1 MTSKFIIF
9 KNIFIFL
16 NIFFPTLSHGIELN
30 FIETKPGLFVHY
42 GKHEDSNHQNLG
54 DIANVSFLIGEKSV
68 MVVDTGGS
76 PAIGNEIIKEIKK
89 KTNKPISH
97 LVVTHGHPD
106 HFLGMSSFIKEKSIQ
121 KIIGHE
127 KLSRSL
133 ILNFDFYQNQSLE
146 STADSSLNDAFL
158 VLPNLTVKSGDTLK
172 INLGDRLI
180 KIKAWRSGHTDNDL
194 SIYDEKTK
202 TILTENIFVHRT
214 PSITASILGWKKTLE
229 EMLEMEFEYIIP
241 GHGEIKNKEDAIN
254 PMLNYFNNLITQ
266 IRKFHSESKDLNY
279 ALKNTLVKNKH
290 NWLLYEEYHPRNVS
304 RTFTE
309 LEWE

>member
-1 MTSKFIIF
+1 MTPKFIIF

-16 NIFFPTLSHGIELN
+16 SIFLPFLSQGIELN
-30 FIETKPGLFVHY
+30 FIETKPNLFVHY
-42 GKHEDSNHQNLG
+42 GKHEDSNRQNLG
-54 DIANVSFLIGEKSV
+54 DIANVSFLIGKKSV
-68 MVVDTGGS
+68 LVVDTGGS
-76 PAIGNEIIKEIKK
+76 PAIGKEIIKEIKK

-97 LVVTHGHPD
+97 IVISHGHPD
-106 HFLGMSSFIKEKSIQ
+106 HFLGTSSFIKEKSIQ

-133 ILNFDFYQNQSLE
+133 ILNFDFYQKQSLE
-146 STADSSLNDAFL
+146 STNDSSLNDAFL
-158 VLPNLTVKSGDTLK
+158 VLPNLTIKSGESLTID
-172 INLGDRLI
+172 LGDRPI

-202 TILTENIFVHRT
+202 TVLTENVFVHRT

-241 GHGEIKNKEDAIN
+241 GHGEMKNKEEAIK
-254 PMLNYFNNLITQ
+254 PMLNYFNDLITQ
-266 IRKFHSESKDLNY
+266 VRKFHNDSKDLDY
-279 ALKNTLVKNKH
+279 AVKNTLVKNKY
-290 NWLLYEEYHPRNVS
+290 NWLLFKEYHQRNVS
-304 RTFTE
+304 RTYTE